1 MPLRA
6 LSPDDVWTVWSVLG
20 SAALE
25 GHGHAGESPGKG
37 WEDGGGIGASDIEG
51 EAERAVI
58 S

>member
-1 MPLRA
+1 MMSGLFG
-6 LSPDDVWTVWSVLG
+6 LVLG

>member
-6 LSPDDVWTVWSVLG
+6 LSPDDVWTVW
-20 SAALE
+20 AAQE